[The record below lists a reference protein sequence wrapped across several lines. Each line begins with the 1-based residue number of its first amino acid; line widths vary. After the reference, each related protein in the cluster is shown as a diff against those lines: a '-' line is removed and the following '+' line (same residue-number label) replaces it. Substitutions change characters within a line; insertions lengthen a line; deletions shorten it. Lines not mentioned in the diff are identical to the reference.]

1 MFAAFPPPVFTRR
14 AYYGGMIL
22 LLLLMAMPLFAHLGG
37 LVIRQWD
44 EARLSVNAWEMMK
57 SGNILVTTYNGEPDL
72 WNTKPPL
79 LIWLQALLLAGGLQ
93 PELALRIPS
102 AVAAV
107 FTILMLYVFAARFTQ
122 NLWLAFAA
130 ALVLLTAPA
139 LTANHAA
146 RAGDYDA
153 TMVFF
158 TTLSALTFWVFL
170 EKGNKK
176 WFLICCLALALG
188 VLTKSVQALLFL
200 PGLAIYALYRRKLL
214 ALLWSRTFLMGFV
227 IFLVPVAGFYLSR
240 EWAAPGYLN
249 AVVENE
255 LLGRYLTVIEFHD
268 QPRWFY
274 YHNLVNERYKP
285 YLLLML
291 PGFVAGI
298 WSQQQ
303 GIRNLTVFATLL
315 TITYFA
321 VITAGKTK
329 LFWYDLP
336 MLPFM
341 ALLAALGILA
351 IIQLVTEVL
360 SRFVKPSWPILA
372 LPVLVLTLF
381 CYKPYEKAIKRAY
394 KPKDAYWER
403 DTYIMS
409 HYLRNA
415 LRGKHDLQ
423 DTYVLYEGYN
433 TMMMVYLHQLRD
445 QGVNTEYRY
454 FKTLKPGDKVVTYQP
469 QIKEYLLEHFD
480 AEVVSEYKETT
491 TYQLIEK
498 Q

>member
-1 MFAAFPPPVFTRR
+1 MFAAFPPHAYARR
-14 AYYGGMIL
+14 AYFGGIIV

-79 LIWLQALLLAGGLQ
+79 LVWLQALLMATGLQ

-102 AVAAV
+102 AVATV
-107 FTILMLYVFAARFTQ
+107 FTILMVYVFVARFTS
-122 NLWLAFAA
+122 NLWLAFGTS
-130 ALVLLTAPA
+130 LVLLTAPA
-139 LTANHAA
+139 LTSNHAA

-158 TTLSALTFWVFL
+158 TTLSALAFWVFL
-170 EKGNKK
+170 EKGNNK

-200 PGLAIYALYRRKLL
+200 PGFALYALYRKKLL
-214 ALLWSRTFLMGFV
+214 QLVWSRTFFNGII
-227 IFLVPVAGFYLSR
+227 IFLVPVAGFYLLR
-240 EWAAPGYLN
+240 EWAAPGYLK
-249 AVVENE
+249 AVAENE
-255 LLGRYLTVIEFHD
+255 LWGRYLQVVEFHD

-274 YHNLVNERYKP
+274 YHNFVNERFKP
-285 YLLLML
+285 YMLLMI
-291 PGFVAGI
+291 PGLVAGL
-298 WSQQQ
+298 WSGKQ
-303 GIRNLTVFATLL
+303 GIRNLTVFSLVLIT
-315 TITYFA
+315 TYFA

-341 ALLAALGILA
+341 ALLAATGIVA
-351 IIQLVTEVL
+351 VIMLVTEVL
-360 SRFVKPSWPILA
+360 SRFVKPAWPMLA
-372 LPVLVLTLF
+372 LPVVLLALF
-381 CYKPYEKAIKRAY
+381 CYKPYEKTIKRAY

-415 LRGKHDLQ
+415 LKGRHDLH
-423 DTYVLYEGYN
+423 DTYVLYDGYN
-433 TMMMVYLHQLRD
+433 TMMMVYLHQLRE
-445 QGVNTEYRY
+445 QGINTEYRFY
-454 FKTLKPGDKVVTYQP
+454 KTLQPGDKAVTYQP

-491 TYQLIEK
+491 TYQLREK
-498 Q
+498 R